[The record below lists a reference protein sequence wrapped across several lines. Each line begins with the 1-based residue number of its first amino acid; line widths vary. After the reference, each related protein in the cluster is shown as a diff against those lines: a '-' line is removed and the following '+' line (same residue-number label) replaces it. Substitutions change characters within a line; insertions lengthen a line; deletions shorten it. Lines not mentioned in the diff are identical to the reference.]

1 MHYFFIY
8 FTVYF
13 GDPWLQAAVVSTHSG
28 EPAKSTKTK
37 ESTRYAV
44 HIFKEY
50 LHARG
55 RSISFEGMG
64 ARDLNLCLA
73 DFFSNVRSRHG
84 EVYSKNS
91 LMAIRQGIRRHLQS
105 APFFR
110 EFDIVTDGRFFEANC
125 AIKAAMRLS
134 EEQRIRS
141 TPPVTVIS
149 QPSMDSQE
157 EEDQILDAIRTT
169 SS

>member
-1 MHYFFIY
+1 M
-8 FTVYF
+8 YF
-13 GDPWLQAAVVSTHSG
+13 GDPWLQAAVVSAHSG

-44 HIFKEY
+44 HIFQEY
-50 LHARG
+50 LQARG
-55 RSISFEGMG
+55 RSTSFEGMG
-64 ARDLNLCLA
+64 ARDLNMCLA

-110 EFDIVTDGRFFEANC
+110 EFDIVTDDKFLEANN
-125 AIKAAMRLS
+125 AIKVAMKLS
-134 EEQRIRS
+134 EVHKIRS
-141 TPPVTVIS
+141 TPPMVAIS
-149 QPSMDSQE
+149 QPRMDSQE
-157 EEDQILDAIRTT
+157 ADDRILDAIRTT